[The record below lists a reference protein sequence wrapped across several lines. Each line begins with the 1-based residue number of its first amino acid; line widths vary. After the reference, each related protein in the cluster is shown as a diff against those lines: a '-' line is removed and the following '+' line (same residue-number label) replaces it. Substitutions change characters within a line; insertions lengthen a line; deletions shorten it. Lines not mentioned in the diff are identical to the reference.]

1 MADETEKSIAD
12 DVKQVGKDVGSMAL
26 SAGKATIKGLS
37 GDLVGAGVELVKNPK
52 IIKAIGILVEYDGHQ
67 SDITSNEEYMISNAK
82 DELNIFL
89 EQYAS
94 TANAKIFKVEV
105 QTEAEA
111 ETLFKIDYNPFL
123 ADEQLLQILKELTE
137 SSYKD
142 EAKVQALRLIVELS
156 KIDYKLIDNE
166 EQKRISRI
174 NDELENLVE
183 LHEFIEFLEK
193 GE

>member
-1 MADETEKSIAD
+1 MTYKITTNNIKEVQNYFIA
-12 DVKQVGKDVGSMAL
+12 
-26 SAGKATIKGLS
+26 KASKLQRAMIIN
-37 GDLVGAGVELVKNPK
+37 DYDAAK